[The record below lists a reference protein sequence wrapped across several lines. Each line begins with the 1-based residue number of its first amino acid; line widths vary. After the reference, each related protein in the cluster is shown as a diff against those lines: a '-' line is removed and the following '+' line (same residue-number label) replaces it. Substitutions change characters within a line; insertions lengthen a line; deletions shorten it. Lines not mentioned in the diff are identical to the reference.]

1 MATNLNTIN
10 YGGSYT
16 YDAPL
21 SLTNM
26 FSPMALYQEP
36 SFSNV
41 GAIVD
46 PTLLAAQEILARPV
60 SRRGFD
66 LSSLNL
72 RGSGVGG
79 VTSPYD
85 YGLLP
90 QTPQFD
96 AEEYRRRMAEEAAAA
111 AASGAEGG
119 PADMPVSS
127 SDVGGYGTSGL
138 VDASGNFPSG
148 SGLGQ
153 GISSTQQ
160 NIGLGLMNYGQTAGG
175 LLPGGTI
182 ANAVGQAM
190 VDSQINA
197 INESLGLLGT
207 IGQQPGMVSV
217 SDAQGN
223 VASMVT
229 PQSIAKAD
237 FDEFGVVS
245 IGGNLADATGIDV
258 GQASMGDPEGAQAVA
273 DAAANAAANA
283 AAVANAVQSVEGAGI
298 AAASGAADSSVDT
311 SGIDASQAS
320 MGDPEGAQAAADG
333 GGGGGGGGK
342 IICTAMNHAYGFG
355 SFRNAIWIAYADKH
369 LTKAHEVGYHALFL
383 PLVDFGF
390 KRGDGKL
397 NLLVRKVLEWGTRH
411 RSTDLRA
418 EMRGTKRDNT
428 GRIIRWIFE
437 PLCYAVGKLKGY

>member
-1 MATNLNTIN
+1 MATNLDTIN

-21 SLTNM
+21 SLTQM

-41 GAIVD
+41 GAVVD
-46 PTLLAAQEILARPV
+46 PTLLAAQEILARPI

-66 LSSLNL
+66 LSALNL
-72 RGSGVGG
+72 LGSGVGG
-79 VTSPYD
+79 IANPYN

-119 PADMPVSS
+119 SADMPT
-127 SDVGGYGTSGL
+127 SDIGGYGTSGL
-138 VDASGNFPSG
+138 VDASGNFPGG

-153 GISSTQQ
+153 GVSSTAQ
-160 NIGLGLMNYGQTAGG
+160 NVGLGLMNYGQTAGG
-175 LLPGGTI
+175 LLPGGFI
-182 ANAVGQAM
+182 ANQVGQAIA
-190 VDSQINA
+190 DNQINA
-197 INESLGLLGT
+197 IDEGLGLLGT
-207 IGQQPGMVSV
+207 IGQQPGMISV
-217 SDAQGN
+217 TDAQGN

-229 PQSIAKAD
+229 PASIAKAD

-245 IGGNLADATGIDV
+245 IGDSLADASGIDF

-273 DAAANAAANA
+273 DAAANA

-298 AAASGAADSSVDT
+298 AAASGAADGGGGGSADAGSVSVGGVDV
-311 SGIDASQAS
+311 GYGGGY
-320 MGDPEGAQAAADG
+320 GDDGGDG
-333 GGGGGGGGK
+333 GGGGDGK
-342 IICTAMNHAYGFG
+342 IICTAMNQAYGFG

-369 LTKAHEVGYHALFL
+369 LSKAHEVGYHTLFL

-390 KRGDGKL
+390 KSGDGKM
-397 NLLVRKVLEWGTRH
+397 NMAVRKVLEWGTRH

-418 EMRGTKRDNT
+418 EMRGTKRDTT
-428 GRIIRWIFE
+428 GRIIRLIFE